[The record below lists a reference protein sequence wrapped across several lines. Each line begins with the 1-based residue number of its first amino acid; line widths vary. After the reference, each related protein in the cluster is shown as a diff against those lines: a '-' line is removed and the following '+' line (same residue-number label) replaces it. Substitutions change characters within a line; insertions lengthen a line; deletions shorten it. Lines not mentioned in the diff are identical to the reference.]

1 MSRFGLRTFQ
11 DGQVDLLMKRSPSTG
26 QYRVRFYDI
35 DGTVLKEQF
44 VNEGN
49 DASPPETPNIDPT
62 YLVFAEWNQDFT
74 NVDRDLE
81 VGAMYDTIDGKTY
94 IFIRLTDTTGLQPTL
109 DLNKTTGDTLT
120 VDWGDSTTDTTSTNG
135 NQTVQK
141 TAAYAA
147 IGDYVISI
155 DCAGEYRNR
164 TTSTSG
170 GSIFGAPL
178 LTAAYRDSVLK
189 FYMGNTMTFVGGVF
203 NGFRSMSYIS
213 MFSVL
218 NQSQH
223 AAFGSCFS
231 LTHCNIPKNSTR
243 IPPSC
248 FISSGIRTIS
258 FPPTVTEIFNN
269 AFQQAELL
277 EINLKN
283 ITTLGA
289 SSFNGSVLS
298 FGDYVFPQ
306 NITSAGANIFQN
318 CLIKSVSFKN
328 SSLTAIGNNFMN
340 GCRALRELEFPASLT
355 SIGSNAFS
363 SCSAMLEYTFLSTT
377 PPSLAN
383 TNAFSGIIA
392 TCKIYV
398 PDASVD
404 AYKEATNWITR
415 ADRIFPLSTRPCK

>member
-1 MSRFGLRTFQ
+1 MSRFGLRTFR

-155 DCAGEYRNR
+155 DCAGNYRNR
-164 TTSTSG
+164 ANVSLFDSD
-170 GSIFGAPL
+170 P
-178 LTAAYRDSVLK
+178 YRSSVLK
-189 FYMGNTMTFVGGVF
+189 IYMGSTMTTFLNCF
-203 NGFRSMSYIS
+203 NNMNSMSVIS
-213 MFSVL
+213 CGKSVSSISNFS
-218 NQSQH
+218 N
-223 AAFGSCFS
+223 FS
-231 LTHCNIPKNSTR
+231 LLHVNIPRNNTSVTVIGSRKMKR
-243 IPPSC
+243 ISYPS
-248 FISSGIRTIS
+248 
-258 FPPTVTEIFNN
+258 TVTTIIFQNCISLQYID
-269 AFQQAELL
+269 F
-277 EINLKN
+277 KN
-283 ITTLGA
+283 ITTLGT
-289 SSFNGSVLS
+289 SSLRDMSISQDILFPTGITAGSNNL
-298 FGDYVFPQ
+298 
-306 NITSAGANIFQN
+306 FQN
-318 CLIKSVSFKN
+318 TRSIPFISLVGSTLISIANDMFR
-328 SSLTAIGNNFMN
+328 AIGSTNI
-340 GCRALRELEFPASLT
+340 ELPSSVT
-355 SIGSNAFS
+355 SIGTNAFWGNTQ
-363 SCSAMLEYTFLSTT
+363 MLEYTFNSTT
-377 PPSLAN
+377 PPTLAN
-383 TNAFSGIIA
+383 INAFTDINA
-392 TCKIYV
+392 ACKIYV
-398 PDASVD
+398 PDASV
-404 AYKEATNWITR
+404 ATYKAATNWVTYANYIY
-415 ADRIFPLSTRPCK
+415 PLSTRP

>member
-164 TTSTSG
+164 SG
-170 GSIFGAPL
+170 VSIFDTQP
-178 LTAAYRDSVLK
+178 YRSSVLK
-189 FYMGNTMTFVGGVF
+189 IYMGSTMTVQNACFRDLFSNSTISLEKSIVF
-203 NGFRSMSYIS
+203 AAQTTILTINYS
-213 MFSVL
+213 L
-218 NQSQH
+218 N
-223 AAFGSCFS
+223 
-231 LTHCNIPKNSTR
+231 HCNIPKNSTGL
-243 IPPSC
+243 SNNFFQLC
-248 FISSGIRTIS
+248 SSLKSVS
-258 FPPTVTEIFNN
+258 FPPTVTTLGAGCFQGCSILNYIDLKNITSFSNSSLRLLAIRQDILIPSTITNTGTDTFNSSNEILSISVAGSSLTTIGNN
-269 AFQQAELL
+269 AFQ
-277 EINLKN
+277 N
-283 ITTLGA
+283 IR
-289 SSFNGSVLS
+289 SV
-298 FGDYVFPQ
+298 
-306 NITSAGANIFQN
+306 
-318 CLIKSVSFKN
+318 KS
-328 SSLTAIGNNFMN
+328 
-340 GCRALRELEFPASLT
+340 LEFPSSVT
-355 SIGSNAFS
+355 SIGTNSFATNQQI
-363 SCSAMLEYTFLSTT
+363 LEYTFNSTT
-377 PPSLAN
+377 PPTLAN
-383 TNAFSGIIA
+383 INAFNNINDA
-392 TCKIYV
+392 CKIYV
-398 PDASVD
+398 PDASV
-404 AYKEATNWITR
+404 ATYKAATNWVTYANYIY
-415 ADRIFPLSTRPCK
+415 PLSTRP

>member
-74 NVDRDLE
+74 NVDRDIE

-164 TTSTSG
+164 
-170 GSIFGAPL
+170 INVPL
-178 LTAAYRDSVLK
+178 FDSDPYRSSVLK
-189 FYMGNTMTFVGGVF
+189 VYMGSTMTVQNTCFSNLF
-203 NGFRSMSYIS
+203 SISYIS
-213 MFSVL
+213 LEKSIVF
-218 NQSQH
+218 
-223 AAFGSCFS
+223 AAQVNIFNTCSS
-231 LTHCNIPKNSTR
+231 ILHCNIPKNSTGFSTNFFNACR
-243 IPPSC
+243 RLKS
-248 FISSGIRTIS
+248 ISYS
-258 FPPTVTEIFNN
+258 PT
-269 AFQQAELL
+269 L
-277 EINLKN
+277 
-283 ITTLGA
+283 TTLGA
-289 SSFNGSVLS
+289 SPFLSCGSLQYIDLKNITSLTNSSLRNFGIRQDIVFPSTITNTGTDTFNGSA
-298 FGDYVFPQ
+298 Q
-306 NITSAGANIFQN
+306 ITSITVAGSA
-318 CLIKSVSFKN
+318 
-328 SSLTAIGNNFMN
+328 LTTIGNTAFA
-340 GCRALRELEFPASLT
+340 GISSVTSLEFPSSVT
-355 SIGSNAFS
+355 SIGTNSFANNQQI
-363 SCSAMLEYTFLSTT
+363 LEYTFNSTT
-377 PPSLAN
+377 PPTLAN
-383 TNAFSGIIA
+383 INAFTAINA
-392 TCKIYV
+392 ACKIYV
-398 PDASVD
+398 PDASV
-404 AYKEATNWITR
+404 ATYKAATNWVTYANYIY
-415 ADRIFPLSTRPCK
+415 PLSTRP

>member
-1 MSRFGLRTFQ
+1 MSRFGLRTFR

-35 DGTVLKEQF
+35 DGTILKEQF

-164 TTSTSG
+164 DNVSLFDTD
-170 GSIFGAPL
+170 P
-178 LTAAYRDSVLK
+178 YRSSVLK
-189 FYMGNTMTFVGGVF
+189 IYMGSTMSILRVCYQSLNSMSHISIRKNFVFSTQTFVF
-203 NGFRSMSYIS
+203 TF
-213 MFSVL
+213 
-218 NQSQH
+218 
-223 AAFGSCFS
+223 CTS
-231 LTHCNIPKNSTR
+231 LQHCNIPNNSTELGAN
-243 IPPSC
+243 IFSA
-248 FISSGIRTIS
+248 SGIKRVS
-258 FPPTVTEIFNN
+258 YPPTVTTLGATCFFGCSALEYIDLKNITSFTSSSLRSISIRQDIVIPSTITNTGSQTFSGSTQITSISVEGSGLTTIGNN
-269 AFQQAELL
+269 AFQS
-277 EINLKN
+277 I
-283 ITTLGA
+283 
-289 SSFNGSVLS
+289 SSV
-298 FGDYVFPQ
+298 
-306 NITSAGANIFQN
+306 TS
-318 CLIKSVSFKN
+318 
-328 SSLTAIGNNFMN
+328 
-340 GCRALRELEFPASLT
+340 LEFPSSVT
-355 SIGSNAFS
+355 SIGTNAFNGNQQI
-363 SCSAMLEYTFLSTT
+363 LEYTFNSTT
-377 PPSLAN
+377 PPTLAN
-383 TNAFSGIIA
+383 INAFTGINA
-392 TCKIYV
+392 ACKIYV
-398 PDASVD
+398 PDGDVAT
-404 AYKEATNWITR
+404 YKAATNWVTYANYIY
-415 ADRIFPLSTRPCK
+415 PLSTRP